1 MSQVNKS
8 TNELAVDLVI
18 AWLDHEE
25 EVAYE
30 SGRTSVKGQAKS
42 VKEVAQAYLDFSYTL
57 VNGKLPDNLENQKK

>member
-18 AWLDHEE
+18 AWLDHEK
-25 EVAYE
+25 EVAHE
-30 SGRTSVKGQAKS
+30 SGGISVKGQTKS

-57 VNGKLPDNLENQKK
+57 VNGKLPANLESQD